1 MFFIYFEIIES
12 ESLGECEVFGFEMNM
27 SIISWK
33 QGFNAEPQSF
43 SKLPIVPGRILAF
56 PLITNKFKR
65 QSSVAGKLQRIFFWI
80 QNCENY
86 WHFFW
91 AFSWMS
97 CFRFIFLTALSSVK
111 YPSTVKWERERESHE
126 SSLWMFKRLP
136 LLYVNYKPFTCLSQP
151 PQ

>member
-1 MFFIYFEIIES
+1 MNMSIFYWNLEVRFQHHLCNVFFFYFEIIES

-97 CFRFIFLTALSSVK
+97 CFRFIFWIMQFSFVDINIPANLWHAMVMI
-111 YPSTVKWERERESHE
+111 
-126 SSLWMFKRLP
+126 SSLLIGP
-136 LLYVNYKPFTCLSQP
+136 
-151 PQ
+151 

>member
-1 MFFIYFEIIES
+1 MKVNVFYVKMNKSIFYWNLELRFQHHLRNVFFYFEIIES

-80 QNCENY
+80 QNCEN
-86 WHFFW
+86 
-91 AFSWMS
+91 
-97 CFRFIFLTALSSVK
+97 
-111 YPSTVKWERERESHE
+111 
-126 SSLWMFKRLP
+126 
-136 LLYVNYKPFTCLSQP
+136 
-151 PQ
+151 